1 MSPQNPE
8 ERFSY
13 ALHNSGRMWRVA
25 LDRRM
30 KDLGVSQAGWLAIA
44 YIAKSEAPLSLSE
57 LAGLVQVEA
66 ATMVSTV
73 DKLETAGLVER
84 TASETDRRVKH
95 VMLTQAGRD
104 LHAKVKGKADAM
116 RREIVARIAPDR
128 LAIATEVLEQL
139 QNLIENS

>member
-1 MSPQNPE
+1 MSPQTLE

-13 ALHNSGRMWRVA
+13 ALHNSGRMWRQA
-25 LDRRM
+25 LDKRM

-44 YIAKSEAPLSLSE
+44 YIAKTAAPLSLSE

-73 DKLETAGLVER
+73 DKLESAGLTMR

-95 VMLTQAGRD
+95 VVLTAAGRE
-104 LHAKVKGKADAM
+104 LHAKVRHKADDM
-116 RREIVARIAPDR
+116 RREILSQIAPER
-128 LAIATEVLEQL
+128 LAATAEVLEQL
-139 QNLIENS
+139 QNLIEKS

>member
-1 MSPQNPE
+1 MSPQTPE

-13 ALHNSGRMWRVA
+13 ALHNSGRMWRAA
-25 LDRRM
+25 LDKRM

-44 YIAKSEAPLSLSE
+44 YIAKSDMPLSLSE
-57 LAGLVQVEA
+57 LAALVQVEA

-73 DKLETAGLVER
+73 DKLEAAGLVER

-95 VMLTQAGRD
+95 VVLTQAGRD

-116 RREIVARIAPDR
+116 RREILGQIAPDR
-128 LAIATEVLEQL
+128 LAMVTEVLEQL
-139 QNLIENS
+139 QNLVENS